1 MNKVDWK
8 SKRVLV
14 TGASKGIGRA
24 LTTSFVQRGGSVL
37 AIARSLQDLSTL
49 RDACKSYDGECYV
62 RQVDITNGH
71 DVAELLSW
79 IDQEWGIPDILI
91 NNAGIGHFSPI
102 VETSWE
108 MTSRVIDTN
117 FAGAVR
123 LCQDIGR
130 RMSSRKQG
138 TIVLTSSLAGRV
150 HFTNLGIYTGTKW
163 ALEGLALALR
173 DELAQ
178 YNVKVL
184 LVRPGQ
190 TRTNFFHSAGI
201 NVEPEKLEKMRSP
214 HDIAERI
221 IASLDQGDDELTVGA
236 DKYFLVLQRFLPRA
250 VAQRIL
256 PIFT

>member
-1 MNKVDWK
+1 MKRVDWK
-8 SKRVLV
+8 FKRVLV

-24 LTTSFVQRGGSVL
+24 LTTSFVQRGSSVL

-49 RDACKSYDGECYV
+49 RDACKSYEGQCYV
-62 RQVDITNGH
+62 RQVDVTSGH
-71 DVAELLSW
+71 DIAELLSW
-79 IDQEWGIPDILI
+79 IDQEWGTPDILI
-91 NNAGIGHFSPI
+91 NNAAVGHFSPI
-102 VETSWE
+102 IDTSWE

-117 FAGAVR
+117 FTGVVR
-123 LCQDIGR
+123 LCQEIGR
-130 RMSSRKQG
+130 RMSRRKQG

-150 HFTNLGIYTGTKW
+150 HFTNMGIYTATKW

-173 DELAQ
+173 DELAR
-178 YNVKVL
+178 YSVKVL

-190 TRTNFFHSAGI
+190 TKTNFFHSAGI
-201 NVEPEKLEKMRSP
+201 NVEPDKLEKMRRP

-221 IASLDQGDDELTVGA
+221 IASLAQGDDELTIGA
-236 DKYFLVLQRFLPRA
+236 DKYFLVLHRFLPRA